1 MLQAQAHILNLLMSH
16 CWLVFMT
23 SKQVTYFVSTLF
35 RTSMYWPFSQ
45 LLSCTLLPSFL
56 ANRLLSTK
64 EAVEVFLRAAI
75 LQQVAHKSQTGYYTC
90 WWWGHKNSA
99 CFRLL
104 LKCVNHTPM
113 HKVIC
118 CLSLLTENMGTLSS
132 TTNLSFLDIGGNV
145 PLCINVGELLSLK
158 TRFKYM

>member
-1 MLQAQAHILNLLMSH
+1 
-16 CWLVFMT
+16 MT

-35 RTSMYWPFSQ
+35 RTGMYWPFSQ
-45 LLSCTLLPSFL
+45 LLSCTLLPSVL
-56 ANRLLSTK
+56 ANRLSLTK
-64 EAVEVFLRAAI
+64 EAVEICLRDAT

-90 WWWGHKNSA
+90 FWWGHKNSA

-104 LKCVNHTPM
+104 PKCVSHTPM
-113 HKVIC
+113 HKVVCCTSEFRAEESWRSSVDC
-118 CLSLLTENMGTLSS
+118 CLSLLTENVGTLPS
-132 TTNLSFLDIGGNV
+132 TTNLSFLDIEGNV